1 MQNEDPTKSFTLF
14 GRIFCW
20 LGNVFLSTT
29 PGKQTRLVFDVLFS
43 IFSKSRNFRTDF
55 RNVILQIFFTG
66 VEIFPVLFVVATLF
80 GTVIIIEALTV
91 MPKVGF
97 SDSFGSLMVIVVVR
111 ELGPILTAF
120 LIAGRSGSALTAMI
134 GSMEINSEV
143 DALATMG
150 VNPIRYLVMPALIG
164 GIFALLIMNIIFS
177 ISGICAGFLTTKA
190 LIAIAG
196 DAINVQISWNYLSSS
211 ILMALTPTDFVMTIV
226 KPVVFA
232 LIIVINACYQGLTI
246 RRDVRQVPKATSRS
260 VIYSFL
266 YIVIADVVLSVFYIF
281 QYFNEVSKII

>member
-1 MQNEDPTKSFTLF
+1 MQNEDPTKPFTFF
-14 GRIFCW
+14 GRLFWW
-20 LGNVFLSTT
+20 LGSVFLSTT

-266 YIVIADVVLSVFYIF
+266 YIVIADVFLSVFYIF